1 MLAECGF
8 KDNRNILENLTYS
21 VERDPAVLKLLL
33 VLSLGGSSVSQLGT
47 LEHRAAAAAAT
58 WQG

>member
-1 MLAECGF
+1 MLTECGF
-8 KDNRNILENLTYS
+8 KDNSYVLENPTS
-21 VERDPAVLKLLL
+21 STERDPAVLKLL
-33 VLSLGGSSVSQLGT
+33 VLFLGGSPVSRLGT